1 MLLTGPS
8 FYPTDT
14 SVLVLKIG
22 PALSGNLAASA
33 GEEIQLQ
40 TILLIL
46 CKHGRGDHLILG
58 GGEVVMVWQL
68 IACEQDEEQDSRVII
83 YIFPQLLFFFPREIK
98 SKKVLYDT

>member
-1 MLLTGPS
+1 M
-8 FYPTDT
+8 
-14 SVLVLKIG
+14 
-22 PALSGNLAASA
+22 
-33 GEEIQLQ
+33 
-40 TILLIL
+40 
-46 CKHGRGDHLILG
+46 ILG